1 LFCLVPPTCLQSVQ
15 GSVIRVSLETS
26 SDNLVVVEDL
36 LIAVQFSASED
47 VELIHAEATVD
58 LQKFALTPKEL
69 HKFKLIFKE
78 LNAKLAESF
87 QENCPAVS
95 VNSEIRS
102 KLGGDIKVPSS
113 KSKTV

>member
-1 LFCLVPPTCLQSVQ
+1 VT
-15 GSVIRVSLETS
+15 LETS
-26 SDNLVVVEDL
+26 SNNFVAVEDL
-36 LIAVQFSASED
+36 LIAVQFSASDD

-58 LQKFALTPKEL
+58 LQKFALTPEEL

-78 LNAKLAESF
+78 LNTKLSESF

-102 KLGGDIKVPSS
+102 KLGNDIKFRSN

>member
-1 LFCLVPPTCLQSVQ
+1 M
-15 GSVIRVSLETS
+15 RVSSETS

-36 LIAVQFSASED
+36 LIAVQFSASDD

-58 LQKFALTPKEL
+58 LHKFALTPEEL